1 MSASETHAMN
11 EELQALRNRVKE
23 LETKYSY
30 AIEMLHGLR
39 TKAELHIN
47 YGVSS
52 NGFFKFDVQDIVN
65 VAEELKKVYKGPTN
79 PSRFMHSPEAEATAG
94 AFCEK
99 HNELHK
105 GKYQGAIGG
114 ALTFTFT
121 DTSIGQIQN
130 VECYCGDKECIN
142 GDEL

>member
-1 MSASETHAMN
+1 MSASETDAAN
-11 EELQALRNRVKE
+11 EEIKALQARVID

-30 AIEMLHGLR
+30 AIEQIHDLGVRCKLNRDNDHPSFKIDPEHVFKVEEAL
-39 TKAELHIN
+39 TKI
-47 YGVSS
+47 
-52 NGFFKFDVQDIVN
+52 
-65 VAEELKKVYKGPTN
+65 YKGPTS
-79 PSRFMHSPEAEATAG
+79 PSRFRLSPEAEAKAG
-94 AFCEK
+94 AFITK
-99 HNELHK
+99 HNELHR

-142 GDEL
+142 ADEVW